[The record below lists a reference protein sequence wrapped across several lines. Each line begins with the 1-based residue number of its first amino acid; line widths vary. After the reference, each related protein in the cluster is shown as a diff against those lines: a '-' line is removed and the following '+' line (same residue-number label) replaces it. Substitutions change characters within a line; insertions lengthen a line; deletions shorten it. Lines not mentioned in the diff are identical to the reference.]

1 MPTIMNRASLDHDRD
16 HFQAVV
22 QQPDGPRAS
31 RGLHFRCCGRMRSPP
46 HGFRKPCKGADGKT
60 RREHLNLLPAF
71 KLPAFGP
78 QNTNGKEKPMSQ
90 KLLLAFAACLPLAL
104 AACSGGGGASSSAA
118 PQTPSGGS
126 GTQTPAAALEAA
138 KTAVAA
144 ANRAKT
150 ADAVRSAQRA
160 LTAAVETA
168 STAVET
174 AETAETAAQA
184 AVTRARNYRTAQLAI
199 LDGLTPIAASASL
212 AAVRAASTPALAE
225 AAYAAARDAVANAIA
240 TETQEAIDAARR
252 ALENAL
258 AVAVAAAA
266 AAEAALAEA
275 RGDLQEARDYREIQ
289 AAAVAAIQTQPE
301 QTPSTPSGGSVF
313 RLHGLDV
320 THLEMTDPYWHV
332 PGISTTYTW
341 SVKDGPSQ
349 RTAADARLKL
359 VCPGVRPDLNKC
371 TAEVLH
377 LYGSI
382 QTDFDIE
389 SRDYS
394 ASTFHESLTDVT
406 MGNLDASRMFGSDYL
421 ASVEFWYAAD
431 NCARAQGTPCGSG
444 DERQRFGGKGR
455 HSFFYSQTTTGD
467 GTETVAQTFAAA
479 MGYLSPGRPRRLD
492 SETGATATWSGGM
505 IGRDM
510 RQATP
515 LVGDAEVEFSFA
527 DNTVD
532 VTISEIRKT
541 TVPGF
546 DSYADYNGPEAF
558 EWAGLRVNSDASFYI
573 PGFGNDRSDTD
584 LHPVYGYIDGDF
596 YGAGAEEVAGV
607 FERAWVSGA
616 FLALRGEEIEAPS
629 GGYVS
634 GNTGSGADGSRGGG
648 SGGST
653 DPEPDDRSPAC
664 VPSSVSGINSPGYL
678 CRGQR

>member
-1 MPTIMNRASLDHDRD
+1 MPAIMNRASLDHDRD
-16 HFQAVV
+16 HFQAAV
-22 QQPDGPRAS
+22 QQPDGPSAS
-31 RGLHFRCCGRMRSPP
+31 RGLHFGCCGRMRSPP

-78 QNTNGKEKPMSQ
+78 QNTDGKEKPMSQ
-90 KLLLAFAACLPLAL
+90 KLLLALAACLPLAL
-104 AACSGGGGASSSAA
+104 AGCSGGGGASSSAA

-126 GTQTPAAALEAA
+126 GTQTPAAALDAA

-144 ANRAKT
+144 ANTAKT
-150 ADAVRSAQRA
+150 AAAVQAAQRA

-184 AVTRARNYRTAQLAI
+184 AVTKARNYRTEQLAI
-199 LDGLTPIAASASL
+199 LDGLQPVRTASL

-225 AAYAAARDAVANAIA
+225 AAYAAARDAVAYAIA

-252 ALENAL
+252 ALQNAL
-258 AVAVAAAA
+258 AVAVA

-275 RGDLQEARDYREIQ
+275 RGDLQEAQDYREIQ
-289 AAAVAAIQTQPE
+289 AAAVAALIQTQPPS
-301 QTPSTPSGGSVF
+301 QTQPDSRPSARSRQMFT
-313 RLHGLDV
+313 LNGLDV
-320 THLEMTDPYWHV
+320 THLEMTDPYWHL
-332 PGISTTYTW
+332 PGDAWYS
-341 SVKDGPSQ
+341 KDGH
-349 RTAADARLKL
+349 RADEYIRLEI
-359 VCPGVRPDLNKC
+359 VCPGVEPRLNEC
-371 TAEVLH
+371 HAESASFDGTEH
-377 LYGSI
+377 SI
-382 QTDFDIE
+382 YFH
-389 SRDYS
+389 DYS
-394 ASTFHESLTDVT
+394 AAEFHADTLEDVT
-406 MGNLDASRMFGSDYL
+406 LGSLDASRMFGSDYL
-421 ASVEFWYAAD
+421 DSVEFWYD
-431 NCARAQGTPCGSG
+431 KESDCGSFLSCASG
-444 DERQRFGGKGR
+444 RTLQRFGGKGQ
-455 HSFFYSQTTTGD
+455 HSFFYSQTAARSAASSP
-467 GTETVAQTFAAA
+467 VYHTFAAA
-479 MGYLSPGRPRRLD
+479 MGDLSPGRPRRLD

-527 DNTVD
+527 ANTVD
-532 VTISEIRKT
+532 VRISKIRKT

-546 DSYADYNGPEAF
+546 DSHAAYNGPETF
-558 EWAGLRVNSDASFYI
+558 EWSGLRVNLDASFYI
-573 PGFGNDRSDTD
+573 PGYGNDQADTG

-596 YGAGAEEVAGV
+596 YGANAEESAGV
-607 FERAWVSGA
+607 FERDWVSGA
-616 FLALRGEEIEAPS
+616 WLALRGEDIQPPS

>member
-1 MPTIMNRASLDHDRD
+1 MH
-16 HFQAVV
+16 
-22 QQPDGPRAS
+22 
-31 RGLHFRCCGRMRSPP
+31 
-46 HGFRKPCKGADGKT
+46 RK
-60 RREHLNLLPAF
+60 F
-71 KLPAFGP
+71 
-78 QNTNGKEKPMSQ
+78 
-90 KLLLAFAACLPLAL
+90 LLALAACLPLAL
-104 AACSGGGGASSSAA
+104 AGCSGGGGASSSAA
-118 PQTPSGGS
+118 PQTPTGGS
-126 GTQTPAAALEAA
+126 GSQTPAAALEAA

-150 ADAVRSAQRA
+150 ADAVRAAQRA
-160 LTAAVETA
+160 LATAVQTA
-168 STAVET
+168 EAAVET
-174 AETAETAAQA
+174 AETAEAAAQA
-184 AVTRARNYRTAQLAI
+184 AVTKARNYRTAQSAI

-225 AAYAAARDAVANAIA
+225 AAYAAARDAVAYAIA

-252 ALENAL
+252 ALQNAL

-275 RGDLQEARDYREIQ
+275 RGDLQEAQDYREIQ

-301 QTPSTPSGGSVF
+301 SQPSTSGGSVF

-320 THLEMTDPYWHV
+320 THLEMTDPYWHI
-332 PGISTTYTW
+332 PDSTDSTYRISTE
-341 SVKDGPSQ
+341 DAGDQ
-349 RTAADARLKL
+349 RASDNMRFEL

-371 TAEVLH
+371 TAEVANIDGTE
-377 LYGSI
+377 YGI
-382 QTDFDIE
+382 A

-394 ASTFHESLTDVT
+394 ASTFHESLTGVT
-406 MGNLDASRMFGSDYL
+406 MGSLDASRMFGGDYL
-421 ASVEFWYAAD
+421 ASVEFWYDAD
-431 NCARAQGTPCGSG
+431 NCASAQGTACGSG

-505 IGRDM
+505 VGRDM

-634 GNTGSGADGSRGGG
+634 GNTGTGG
-648 SGGST
+648 SGGRT
-653 DPEPDDRSPAC
+653 
-664 VPSSVSGINSPGYL
+664 PSSPPSGGDSGGEWCADGEIRAHQDATRFGLLY
-678 CRGQR
+678 CDTGGQR